1 MRVSRS
7 VRVPN
12 ARFTGSGSLTRRTTA
27 SVITAATVSTKV
39 KSRVCVPSPSTV
51 SGRPARAASTKAGT
65 TAA

>member
-12 ARFTGSGSLTRRTTA
+12 ARFTGSGSVTRRTTA
-27 SVITAATVSTKV
+27 SAITVATVSTNV
-39 KSRVCVPSPSTV
+39 KSLVCVPSPSTV
-51 SGRPARAASTKAGT
+51 NGRPARAASTKIGT